1 MVKVSIMV
9 AVYNAEAYLSK
20 CLDSLINQ
28 TLRDIQILCVDDCST
43 DSSLDILHDYQKRD
57 NRIEVF
63 HLDHNT
69 GQAHARNV
77 SLPYAK
83 GEYITFT
90 DSDDWLS
97 ADALQS
103 AVDVFEQ
110 HPQTDCVLFNV
121 IFASADKPY
130 SPYPMKPFTCMSG
143 YDAFVKSLTWAIHGW
158 YMIRTSMHQAYPYDE
173 TCKSYSDDNTTRIH
187 YLNSREIRCCGG
199 TYYYWQNPASV
210 THGASIRRFDYLK
223 ANESMKRQLID
234 LKVNEDILN
243 LYENVR
249 WLVVIDSYMFYYK
262 HRLELNAQDRKY
274 ALAEIKRVWKNI
286 EINRLT
292 PRNRLKFGYI
302 PLRHCWPLFIAQE
315 EIYFFLKQ
323 ILGRW

>member
-20 CLDSLINQ
+20 CLDSLLNQ
-28 TLRDIQILCVDDCST
+28 TLREIQVLCVDDCST
-43 DSSLDILHDYQKRD
+43 DSSLDILHDYRQRD

-69 GQAHARNV
+69 GQACARNM

-103 AVDVFEQ
+103 AVDVFETY
-110 HPQTDCVLFNV
+110 PRTDCVLFNV
-121 IFASADKPY
+121 VSVSPGKPD
-130 SPYPMKPFTCMSG
+130 SPYPMKPFTCLSG
-143 YDAFVKSLTWAIHGW
+143 YDAFVKSLTWAIHGV
-158 YMIRTSMHQAYPYDE
+158 YMTRTAIHQAYPYDD
-173 TCKSYSDDNTTRIH
+173 TCKSYSNDNTTRIH
-187 YLNSREIRCCGG
+187 YIKSREVRCCKGI
-199 TYYYWQNPASV
+199 YYYWQNPVSV
-210 THGASIRRFDYLK
+210 TRCANISRLDYLK

-234 LKVNEDILN
+234 LDVSDDILS

-262 HRLELNAQDRKY
+262 NRQLLSAHDREY
-274 ALAEIKRVWKNI
+274 ALAEIKRVWKDI
-286 EINRLT
+286 ETGRLT
-292 PRNRLKFGYI
+292 PHNRLKFGYV
-302 PLRHCWPLFIAQE
+302 PLRGCWPLFVAQE
-315 EIYFFLKQ
+315 ETYFFLKK
-323 ILGRW
+323 ILGR

>member
-20 CLDSLINQ
+20 CLDSLLNQ

-43 DSSLDILHDYQKRD
+43 DSSLDILHDYQQRD
-57 NRIEVF
+57 NRIEVL

-69 GQAHARNV
+69 GQAHARNA
-77 SLPYAK
+77 SLTYAK

-97 ADALQS
+97 ADALQQ
-103 AVDVFEQ
+103 AVDVFETY
-110 HPQTDCVLFNV
+110 PQTDCVLFNV
-121 IFASADKPY
+121 ISVSPGKPD
-130 SPYPMKPFTCMSG
+130 SPYPMKPFTCLSG
-143 YDAFVKSLTWAIHGW
+143 YDAFVKSLTWAIHGV
-158 YMIRTSMHQAYPYDE
+158 YMTRTAIHQAYPYDE
-173 TCKSYSDDNTTRIH
+173 TCKSYSNDNTTRIH
-187 YLNSREIRCCGG
+187 YIKSREVRCCKG

-210 THGASIRRFDYLK
+210 THGASLRRFDYLK

-234 LKVNEDILN
+234 LNVSDDILS

-262 HRLELNAQDRKY
+262 NRRQLSVPDRRY
-274 ALAEIKRVWKNI
+274 ALAEIKRVWQTI
-286 EINRLT
+286 ETDRLT
-292 PRNRLKFGYI
+292 LRNRLKFGYI
-302 PLRHCWPLFIAQE
+302 PLRRCWPLFVVQE
-315 EIYFFLKQ
+315 ETYFFLKR
-323 ILGRW
+323 ILGR